1 MKIDAHQHFWI
12 YNLVD
17 YTWMTDDLYLLRRNF
32 LPPELEPLLLENGFL
47 GSIAVQARQTE
58 QETEFLLEL
67 AKKFP
72 FIKGIVGWV
81 DLSSPY
87 LENSLK
93 KLTRNKILKGIR
105 HVIHDEPD
113 PDFMLGK
120 EFLRG
125 IETLQNHDLT
135 YDILIKPQHLP
146 NTIKL
151 VGMFPDLPFVVD
163 HIAKPNIKDN
173 IMSPWKVLIR
183 DLAGYPNVF
192 CKVSGLVTEANWT
205 TWKEEDFYPYLDV
218 LFNAFGVDR
227 TMIGSDWPVC
237 TVAGSYGEVM
247 NIVEKYI
254 QDFNVN
260 DQKKILGGN
269 CAQFYK
275 IDDNILI

>member
-12 YNLVD
+12 YNPVE
-17 YTWMTDDLYLLRRNF
+17 YAWMTDNLYSLRRNF
-32 LPPELEPLLLENGFL
+32 LPSNLEPLLLEQGFL
-47 GSIAVQARQTE
+47 GSVAVQARQAE

-67 AKKFP
+67 AEEYP
-72 FIKGIVGWV
+72 FIKGVVGWV
-81 DLSSPY
+81 DLRSPDI
-87 LENSLK
+87 ESSLK

-125 IETLQNHDLT
+125 IENLQNYDLT

-151 VGMFPDLPFVVD
+151 VGMFPDQPFVVD
-163 HIAKPNIKDN
+163 HMAKPNIKDH
-173 IMSPWKVLIR
+173 IMSPWKVLITE
-183 DLAGYPNVF
+183 LAGYQNVF
-192 CKVSGLVTEANWT
+192 CKVSGLVTEANWSN
-205 TWKEEDFYPYLDV
+205 WQEKDFYPYLDV

-247 NIVEKYI
+247 NIVKKYI
-254 QDFNVN
+254 QDFHVN

-275 IDDNILI
+275 IDDNN